1 MLRREEIMPQQK
13 ERGKV
18 LVIDDD
24 PGICQTLN
32 IALTKAGYQVFAAR
46 DGEEATRVWRDT
58 GADLVIADVYMPKKG
73 GLQVL
78 REIRAGS
85 PSTPVIIMTDGGR
98 TKNLNPLGYAE
109 VLGAVRTIAKPFSLD
124 QMLTAVN
131 EELRP

>member
-1 MLRREEIMPQQK
+1 MPQPK

>member
-109 VLGAVRTIAKPFSLD
+109 VLGAVRTIAKPFRLD